1 MLSEFRDILPSDGA
15 WIAPALMASGR
26 RTCEYSFTTAYMW
39 SRYYGVRVARF
50 GDIPV
55 FRSERSFLLPVGD
68 GWREAV
74 KHLYET
80 ERPLRF
86 HSVDED
92 GLRALQALF
101 PGRVHAEESEDDFDY
116 LYRTEDLATLPGKN
130 YHSKR
135 NHIAAFSR
143 THEWTFELL
152 NDDNRDEMVALSRA
166 WCEEKGGCDHSLADE
181 ACAIRRV
188 LREPDTFSLRGGMV
202 RVEGRPVAFAL
213 GSPISDSVFDI
224 HVEKALSAF
233 SGAYAVINR
242 EFAATLTEY
251 EFLNRENDMGIEGL
265 RRAKRSYRPVEIV
278 KKYYCE
284 VL

>member
-1 MLSEFRDILPSDGA
+1 MLSEFREILPSDGA
-15 WIAPALMASGR
+15 WIAPVLTASGR

-39 SRYYGVRVARF
+39 SRHYGVRVARW
-50 GDIPV
+50 GEIPV
-55 FRSERSFLLPVGD
+55 FRGERSFLLPVGD
-68 GWREAV
+68 GWRDAV

-130 YHSKR
+130 YHGKR
-135 NHIAAFSR
+135 GHIAAFSR
-143 THEWTFELL
+143 AHDWTFEQLGA
-152 NDDNRDEMVALSRA
+152 DNRDEMVALSRA

-188 LREPDTFSLRGGMV
+188 LREPETFSLRGGMV

-213 GSPISDSVFDI
+213 GSPISDKVFDI

-251 EFLNRENDMGIEGL
+251 EFLNRENDMGLEGL

-284 VL
+284 VV